1 MERHQSRKPHVGFQT
16 VCCQVQ
22 SEGSQPSSYWIYAKM
37 LHVLHKTEQGKGVIF
52 VGGAEVDSATRV
64 RRTHSLQ
71 RMVYIQAGPRKLQ
84 SWRPSSWKRS
94 SGKFTI
100 CQSRMERCYLLP
112 GARGVRVGFRTFY
125 TFQDKSTIARE

>member
-1 MERHQSRKPHVGFQT
+1 
-16 VCCQVQ
+16 
-22 SEGSQPSSYWIYAKM
+22 M
-37 LHVLHKTEQGKGVIF
+37 LHVLHKTEQGKGVIL

-84 SWRPSSWKRS
+84 SWRPSWWKRS